1 MVKNEI
7 EISMVEVAD
16 VHVISHLSNMI
27 YSEQLLWAGN
37 LKKKHVYMNCYYMY
51 YFSFYLVGHSARKR
65 RRGSENI
72 DIEERLESLITRVGE
87 KVHTYYIIYICIS
100 LHLIKSFYNCRLT
113 SIKHYILFIK

>member
-1 MVKNEI
+1 MVKNEL

-27 YSEQLLWAGN
+27 YSELLWAGN
-37 LKKKHVYMNCYYMY
+37 LKKHVYMNCYYMY